1 MSIPGLPSEVELSGK
16 AIGLLNDAGNLD
28 AGWFDGPVD
37 RLESILSDPEQRA
50 ALLALLD
57 AILPPENLGGLRP
70 GEKWHPLLGLNP
82 RGNVY
87 LVVRTSGDRIDVGF
101 GALLQSTAAGTPAT
115 ALKLRLPVVRC
126 QGTNIQPIAGTTS
139 GPLEVDL
146 RVVLN
151 WTRGVEAI
159 GLRAISITGSLSPI
173 GAGASA
179 NLTVV
184 LEQLDLDGSGPRDTT
199 LDPTQLDSQALDLI
213 LGLIQEK
220 LRQIGGTAV
229 GEAARVAANLST
241 LLGLGGTI
249 PRFPFDRLTQGPA
262 ALQDWFNQLID
273 TGRIVDWLSAFGR
286 LLGANVAAAGSG
298 TATDPWHV
306 RIIDLGGGP
315 SGVEVTLVRKAGPV
329 LDIGLRTVLLPGGAN
344 PAVLIE
350 GQAALASIP
359 LSGTA
364 AAVVLPAAE
373 VVVRAPG
380 DASDLVNS
388 ATITV
393 EQLRTGLRW
402 NGSNLTP
409 LLELF
414 NVTFAGAP
422 YDRIDLTNTD
432 SVAAAA
438 SAAVETA
445 LRNALGAGA
454 GARLAALAGLIRP
467 AGDPT
472 WPHTLNP
479 ATLVTNPAAAIS
491 GVHRAAL
498 LDATHNWSFLLE
510 ELAGL
515 AGLAGPVTGSGTRT
529 DPWRVLLAPG
539 PLSIELAA
547 WNEQTSGV
555 AVDPQLLRIGLRAAA
570 TSGPMSFR
578 WLAEL
583 LAFDLPASGSG
594 DVRLMAGQ
602 HAMFLIQ
609 PLPAVPE
616 RNGISMN
623 ADSVGIT
630 MDWTPGG
637 SMLLQGVVTNL
648 HVTIAGVTTNIP
660 QLAFPPP
667 GGLDVTNP
675 VALGVPVGSLETL
688 FRTLLANGFVT
699 WMGRRGAVL
708 ASLLGLHRELE
719 SLPDDWP
726 VIRDP
731 AAPGSL
737 FSDPPAAIRDWLNRV
752 ATDVSANGT
761 PHLRRALAALRTLL
775 ADNIPPLSLPFRGDE
790 FPINGSGTYEDPWSL
805 PLSRDDSRPVELL
818 AWLEPDGPPAS
829 WAGNLNAS
837 ITGAVDLATL
847 IGSARQVAD
856 FVPSVRNAFA
866 ALSPDQI
873 ITSLSLINGY
883 FNDSDGL
890 VPIASQVPTGATW
903 TAGTAFQSA
912 HHLQPSHASAV
923 AQIRAQIDTWQP
935 GGPTAVLLLGPSFAT
950 RDSWNA
956 LLAAAEAA
964 NPGSTSVDA
973 HFNLRV
979 PGADPLAINL
989 SSTTAVADYYTAD
1002 LQDAGI
1008 GDIPGLTAQISR
1020 LASRVVELRSGAPL
1034 IIVAHSTSGVAARA
1048 FTASNPARVRG
1059 LITLGT
1065 PHLGALLT
1073 PVRNPDAAAAVR
1085 WIRAAGIS
1093 LPAGPLKDAIDHI
1106 VEAIDGFRPSPA
1118 GELPVSIPYPVGSFA
1133 GTASTDTGGVPA
1145 LALGSTLG
1153 SSLLDELKQSLGT
1166 MATNAAA
1173 APTHAPTHISFG
1185 IRASLGLP
1193 SAGSDLSVEAT
1204 LRADAF
1210 RVELRPGVAEPAR
1223 PRHSLVVNI
1232 VLERPGGWLVGTPQ
1246 AHTAVGSPIADVR
1259 LRRAELGAT
1268 ITRNGGGQLNVTPR
1282 VELYDAAFHGP
1293 LEPVIALGNPIAGP
1307 LLGVL
1312 FQRLSNPAPL
1322 AGSGI
1327 DLLLD
1332 SLQALGIAVPDPS
1345 GGIGLSAEGLT
1356 AVTLDGAAFLAPK
1369 LRFAFSLPGGVG
1381 AFDGPE
1387 NGPWVLPISGLPL
1400 EVFASTSEIGLRTK
1414 ESSTLPIGVGSLSF
1428 VSSLSVPGFNSSLTG
1443 TLQIGQATISF
1454 SGPPATLTIAI
1465 PPWLESFT
1473 LLPTPPPAAFVAAF
1487 NTFVPRLMLSSAV
1500 SSFLENIIGPGFN
1513 IGPIDSFLSSPARS
1527 TSGSGALGNGGF
1539 LDSTKINAL
1548 LTEIGRAI
1556 GAPAGTGLTLPGNLR
1571 LSASGTEPITLR
1583 LETMAAIGGVVSF
1596 QLDAGIDRQFHVT
1609 PTGQLTLQTPLAG
1622 TWPSIEVTFG
1632 ISPAGVTLLVRPQ
1645 GVPPIQILPTFSGF
1659 GSLALAGAA
1668 LLPSALDALVNSFGA
1683 VRPPLVN
1690 LVLDV
1695 AAALDLFDN
1704 AGGFAAHSVQLRAML
1719 NGSWFASFSPV
1730 QQPQIAAA
1738 IAQLFTNAASP
1749 LQGQLPGEFSTD
1761 AHTVVWSFPTT
1772 AAPELRIIFGW
1783 DSSGPTLIVR
1793 SSGFRSG
1800 DAPFEMDFG
1809 GGYASGVVV
1818 AETAIALRL
1827 QDSIGV
1833 AVKPQ
1838 FRAAFSG
1845 GSFQV
1850 RLLPLGAGSE
1860 GSLRIDIAPSPGV
1873 QLGADGIREL
1883 VEKWLL
1889 PLVSSSLLSIPGL
1902 DLNRPLWTGG
1912 RTVRQLLQGAEII
1925 DAADHLRTPL
1935 PPVERII
1942 AKLMVTLATGIP
1954 PIPITP
1960 SLSLSPVSDSRGLGA
1975 KLTGKIEFQVGTMTA
1990 SILFGDPPS
1999 AITDPDRG
2007 VTVYLFS
2014 TSGGT
2019 EIVDPRLHVV
2029 GFGFGL
2035 AGRDGAPLV
2044 NTAVFRL
2051 GGFGA
2056 FLFFD
2061 LTFLNAAR
2069 SPQLSLTDFGAGL
2082 LLDQFGIPL
2091 GQAMNQNLGGDNPV
2105 AASLL
2110 RSDSG
2115 TAGGSGDRQPVN
2127 PEVDIILTYRNGNF
2141 SIRFGGVTAIWIPVQ
2156 RTFGPI
2162 YIDQLGVILE
2172 ANTAVS
2178 LLVDGSVKVAALTV
2192 QADDL
2197 GVRIPFNSLLSPGD
2211 WTLELRGLAVA
2222 FREGSVSIAGG
2233 LLKDPGPPVQYA
2245 GMLLVSVAGRG
2256 FTAVGAYARP
2266 SADGDTFTS
2275 FFVFAS
2281 LGFPLGGPPY
2291 FFVLGLG
2298 GGMGYNRRL
2307 LVPEDVG
2314 QVGNFLLV
2322 SAIDNSNF
2330 ANDPMGALRAMLVSV
2345 PPSRGSLWL
2354 AAGLKFTS
2362 FALIEGIAVVYVA
2375 LDRGFEIG
2383 LLGLG
2388 RMALPRPEFPI
2399 AMVELALK
2407 ARFSTAE
2414 MVLSVQAQLTDNSFL
2429 FHRSCRLTGGFAF
2442 FIWFRT
2448 GEFVLTLGGYH
2459 PAFNKPSHFPT
2470 VPRLGFHWSI
2480 SDNITVKGE
2489 AYFALTT
2496 SCVMAGGR
2504 LEASARFGPIRA
2516 WFIAYADIL
2525 ISWDPFYYKIDI
2537 GISVGVE
2544 ARIRICFFFC
2554 CTIHISI
2561 SVGAHLHIEG
2571 PPFHGTVTVE
2581 YWVIKVTIPFGDA
2594 PRGKPTITWQ
2604 AFKQKYLT
2612 AGDPENTAVGIQLV
2626 DGLLPPEPPSASP
2639 APGTQTQPWKL
2650 GAEFSFTTE
2659 TRMPAESLL
2668 DATGAVVPLGIES
2681 LDIAPVRVAV
2691 SQSSHFFGIVR
2702 VSDNSDVGLDANHWE
2717 IKHRTSPF
2725 PEATWRMFDEDD
2737 VPAAARNIEAIS
2749 GLDINAVSFLHGKSA
2764 LIRVLGVVDDDP
2776 TRSLPLPF
2784 STLDTE
2790 LVNRLVQ
2797 FGTVAEGI
2805 ANAIADR
2812 PTPKLLNGAEVIL
2825 AGEQF
2830 AQARIE
2836 SSLPDQGLSPV
2847 AKAALRNARS
2857 SPPLIEP
2864 LSTGLTMKPVG
2875 LPEPA
2880 EIVKVLPEPPVILD
2894 RARLRAVFQT
2904 KPQVVA
2910 TVTPS
2915 VRTSITSV
2923 AAQRIPRMAPPQAK
2937 QVPGARLQIVSAK
2950 GAPRPTVASTGT
2962 RTLRNLDA
2970 GFWVAEGQRQAFD
2983 KAAVDIVGDGVK
2995 IPAGAMH
3002 VWDLPVG
3009 DRRRVVLSGQ
3019 AAARIIFLDNAGTSV
3034 EDVEFLI
3041 DESRTIEVPPTA
3053 VRIAL
3058 TCLGVIPPGLLIKD
3072 QGFGVVS
3079 ALAAPAGASAATGWL
3094 AGHQVLQLSSTLF
3107 VARGAILI
3115 TSRPQETLI
3124 KNQTSTQAVVLA
3136 ANIVADSE
3144 IVETRLP
3151 LATEVVAVLLD
3162 RKDATA
3168 ADQGDLALAADG
3180 VTLITP
3186 PVAVGSGSRRILLYD
3201 VSERDNDAR
3210 SMSVSVASKSGWRIA
3225 GIAGLAGR
3233 AIEWATRFNGSVPEY
3248 LVPDGPLTPTGILTV
3263 RFTIEETQ

>member
-1 MSIPGLPSEVELSGK
+1 MSIPGLPSEVEFSGK

-28 AGWFDGPVD
+28 AGWFEEPVD

-87 LVVRTSGDRIDVGF
+87 LVVRTSGDHIDVGF
-101 GALLQSTAAGTPAT
+101 GALLQSTAGAPAT

-126 QGTNIQPIAGTTS
+126 QGTNINPIAGTTS

-173 GAGASA
+173 GPGASA

-184 LEQLDLDGSGPRDTT
+184 LEQLDLDGSGPRDTA

-213 LGLIQEK
+213 LGLIQER
-220 LRQIGGTAV
+220 LHQISATAI
-229 GEAARVAANLST
+229 GEAARVTANLGT
-241 LLGLGGTI
+241 LLGLDGTI

-262 ALQDWFNQLID
+262 ALQAWFNQLID

-286 LLGANVAAAGSG
+286 MMGANVAASGSG
-298 TATDPWHV
+298 TTTDPWRI
-306 RIIDLGGGP
+306 RIIDLNGGP
-315 SGVEVTLVRKAGPV
+315 SGVDVTLVRKTGPV
-329 LDIGLRTVLLPGGAN
+329 LDIGLRTALLPDGAN

-350 GQAALASIP
+350 AQAALASIP

-364 AAVVLPAAE
+364 AAVVLPSAE

-388 ATITV
+388 ATITI
-393 EQLRTGLRW
+393 ERLRTGLRW
-402 NGSNLTP
+402 NGSNLIP
-409 LLELF
+409 LLELL
-414 NVTFAGAP
+414 NVTFAGSQ

-467 AGDPT
+467 SGDPT

-479 ATLVTNPAAAIS
+479 ATLVTNPAAAIA

-498 LDATHNWSFLLE
+498 LDAAHNWSFLLE
-510 ELAGL
+510 EFAGL
-515 AGLAGPVTGSGTRT
+515 VGLAGPVTGLGTRT
-529 DPWRVLLAPG
+529 DPWRVLLGPG
-539 PLSIELAA
+539 PLRIELAA

-555 AVDPQLLRIGLRAAA
+555 AADPQLLRIGFRATA
-570 TSGPMSFR
+570 TNGPMSFR

-602 HAMFLIQ
+602 HASFFIE
-609 PLPAVPE
+609 PLPALPE
-616 RNGISMN
+616 RNGIVMN
-623 ADSVGIT
+623 ADSIGIT

-648 HVTIAGVTTNIP
+648 DVTIAGVPTNIP

-719 SLPDDWP
+719 SLPADWP
-726 VIRDP
+726 ILRDP
-731 AAPGSL
+731 AGPGSL
-737 FSDPPAAIRDWLNRV
+737 FSDPTAAIRDWLNRV
-752 ATDVSANGT
+752 ATDLSADGT

-790 FPINGSGTYEDPWSL
+790 LPISGSGTYEHPWSL
-805 PLSRDDSRPVELL
+805 PLSRVDSRPVELL
-818 AWLEPDGPPAS
+818 VWLEPDGPPAS
-829 WAGNLNAS
+829 WASNLNAS
-837 ITGAVDLATL
+837 IIGAVDLAAL
-847 IGSARQVAD
+847 IGGVLQVAD
-856 FVPSVRNAFA
+856 FVPNVRNALAGF
-866 ALSPDQI
+866 SPDQI
-873 ITSLSLINGY
+873 ITSLTLLNGY
-883 FNDSDGL
+883 FNDSDGI

-912 HHLQPSHASAV
+912 HHRQPSHASAV

-935 GGPTAVLLLGPSFAT
+935 GGPKAVLLLGPSFAS

-964 NPGSTSVDA
+964 NPGSTSVNA

-979 PGADPLAINL
+979 PGADPLTISL
-989 SSTTAVADYYTAD
+989 SSTTAIADYYTAD
-1002 LQDAGI
+1002 LQDTGI

-1020 LASRVVELRSGAPL
+1020 LANRIAELRSGVPL

-1065 PHLGALLT
+1065 PHRGALLT

-1085 WIRAAGIS
+1085 WIRATGVS
-1093 LPAGPLKDAIDHI
+1093 FPAGPLKDAIDHI
-1106 VEAIDGFRPSPA
+1106 VEAIDGFRRSPD
-1118 GELPVSIPYPVGSFA
+1118 GELPQSIPYPVGSFA

-1166 MATNAAA
+1166 MATNVAA
-1173 APTHAPTHISFG
+1173 APTPAPTHISFG

-1193 SAGSDLSVEAT
+1193 PAGSDLSVEAT

-1210 RVELRPGVAEPAR
+1210 RVALRPGVAEPAR
-1223 PRHSLVVNI
+1223 PRHSLIVNI

-1246 AHTAVGSPIADVR
+1246 AHTGVGSPIVDVR

-1282 VELYDAAFHGP
+1282 VELYDGAFHGL
-1293 LEPVIALGNPIAGP
+1293 LEPVIELGNPLAAP
-1307 LLGVL
+1307 LLGAL
-1312 FQRLSNPAPL
+1312 FERLSTPAPL

-1381 AFDGPE
+1381 AFEGPE

-1414 ESSTLPIGVGSLSF
+1414 EGSTLPIGVGSLSF
-1428 VSSLSVPGFNSSLTG
+1428 TSSLSVPGFNSSFTG
-1443 TLQIGQATISF
+1443 AAQIAQATLSF
-1454 SGPPATLTIAI
+1454 SGSPATLTIAI

-1473 LLPTPPPAAFVAAF
+1473 LFPTPAPAAFVAAF
-1487 NTFVPRLMLSSAV
+1487 NTLVPRLMLSSAV
-1500 SSFLENIIGPGFN
+1500 SAFLENIVGPGFN
-1513 IGPIDSFLSSPARS
+1513 IGPIDLFLSSPARS

-1548 LTEIGRAI
+1548 LNEIGRAI

-1583 LETMAAIGGVVSF
+1583 FETAAAIGGVVSF
-1596 QLDAGIDRQFHVT
+1596 QLDANIDRQFHVT
-1609 PTGQLTLQTPLAG
+1609 PAGQLSIQTPLAG
-1622 TWPSIEVTFG
+1622 IWPAVEITFG

-1645 GVPPIQILPTFSGF
+1645 GVAPIQILPTFSGF

-1668 LLPSALDALVNSFGA
+1668 LLPSALDALINSFGA
-1683 VRPPLVN
+1683 VRPRLVN

-1695 AAALDLFDN
+1695 ATALDLFDN
-1704 AGGFAAHSVQLRAML
+1704 AGGFAAHNVQLRAML
-1719 NGSWFASFSPV
+1719 NGSWFASFSIV
-1730 QQPQIAAA
+1730 QQAQIAAA
-1738 IAQLFTNAASP
+1738 IEQLFSNAASP
-1749 LQGQLPGEFSTD
+1749 LRGHLPGEFST
-1761 AHTVVWSFPTT
+1761 AANTVVWAFPTT
-1772 AAPELRIIFGW
+1772 AAPELKIIFGW

-1800 DAPFEMDFG
+1800 DAPFEIDFG
-1809 GGYASGVVV
+1809 GGYASGTVV
-1818 AETAIALRL
+1818 AETAIAVRL
-1827 QDSIGV
+1827 LDSIGV

-1838 FRAAFSG
+1838 FKAAFTG
-1845 GSFQV
+1845 GSFQI
-1850 RLLPLGAGSE
+1850 RFLPLGASSD

-1873 QLGADGIREL
+1873 QLGADGIQEL
-1883 VEKWLL
+1883 VAKWLL
-1889 PLVSSSLLSIPGL
+1889 PLVGSNLLTPGL
-1902 DLNRPLWTGG
+1902 NLDRTLWTGG
-1912 RTVRQLLQGAEII
+1912 KTVRQLLVGAEII
-1925 DAADHLRTPL
+1925 DGGGHLRSPL
-1935 PPVERII
+1935 PPVDRII
-1942 AKLMVTLATGIP
+1942 ARLMVTLATGIP

-1960 SLSLSPVSDSRGLGA
+1960 TLSLSPVSDSRGFGA
-1975 KLTGKIEFQVGTMTA
+1975 KLTGKIEFQAGTMTA

-1999 AITDPDRG
+1999 AITDADRG
-2007 VTVYLFS
+2007 VTVYLFR

-2019 EIVDPRLHVV
+2019 EVVDPRLHVV
-2029 GFGFGL
+2029 GLGFGL

-2051 GGFGA
+2051 GAFGA

-2061 LTFLNAAR
+2061 VNFLNVAR
-2069 SPQLSLTDFGAGL
+2069 SPQLSVTEFGAGL

-2091 GQAMNQNLGGDNPV
+2091 GQALNQNLGGDNPV

-2115 TAGGSGDRQPVN
+2115 TSGGSGDPQPVN
-2127 PEVDIILTYRNGNF
+2127 PEVDIILSYRHGNF

-2172 ANTAVS
+2172 GNTAVS

-2197 GVRIPFNSLLSPGD
+2197 GVRIPFDSLLTPGD
-2211 WTLELRGLAVA
+2211 WRLELRGLAVS
-2222 FREGSVSIAGG
+2222 FQEGSISIAGG

-2256 FTAVGAYARP
+2256 FTAVGAYAKP
-2266 SADGDTFTS
+2266 SANGDSFTS

-2314 QVGNFLLV
+2314 QIGNFLLV

-2362 FALIEGIAVVYVA
+2362 FALLEGIAVIYIA

-2383 LLGLG
+2383 LLGLA

-2399 AMVELALK
+2399 AMVELAIK

-2414 MVLSVQAQLTDNSFL
+2414 MVLSVQAQLTDNSFI

-2459 PAFNKPSHFPT
+2459 PAFNKPPHFPI

-2480 SDNITVKGE
+2480 GDNITVKGE

-2504 LEASARFGPIRA
+2504 LEASAEFGPIRA

-2525 ISWDPFYYKIDI
+2525 ISWDPFYYQIDI

-2544 ARIRICFFFC
+2544 ARIRICFFVC
-2554 CTIHISI
+2554 GTIHIRV

-2581 YWVIKVTIPFGDA
+2581 YWVISVTIPFGDA
-2594 PRGKPTITWQ
+2594 PQAKPTITWQ

-2612 AGDPENTAVGIQLV
+2612 ASDPENTAVGIQMA
-2626 DGLLPPEPPSASP
+2626 DGLLAPEPPGASP
-2639 APGTQTQPWKL
+2639 APGTQAQPWRL
-2650 GAEFSFTTE
+2650 GTEFSFTTE

-2668 DATGAVVPLGIES
+2668 DQTGAIVPLGVES

-2691 SQSSHFFGIVR
+2691 DQSSHFFGIVR
-2702 VSDNSDVGLDANHWE
+2702 LSDNSDVGFDADHWE
-2717 IKHRTSPF
+2717 IKPRTSPF

-2737 VPAAARNIEAIS
+2737 VPAAARNIQAVS
-2749 GLDINAVSFLHGKSA
+2749 GLDIKAVSFLHGKSD
-2764 LIRVLGVVDDDP
+2764 LIRVIGVVDDDP

-2784 STLDTE
+2784 STVDPV
-2790 LVNRLVQ
+2790 LVNRMVA
-2797 FGTVAEGI
+2797 FGTAAQSIVES
-2805 ANAIADR
+2805 IADR
-2812 PTPKLLNGAEVIL
+2812 PTAKLLNGAEAVL
-2825 AGEQF
+2825 SGEQF
-2830 AQARIE
+2830 ARARID
-2836 SSLPDQGLSPV
+2836 SSLPDQGLSPL

-2880 EIVKVLPEPPVILD
+2880 TIVRVPPEPPVILD

-2910 TVTPS
+2910 AVTPS
-2915 VRTSITSV
+2915 IKTSIASV
-2923 AAQRIPRMAPPQAK
+2923 AAQKIPRMAPPKPK
-2937 QVPGARLQIVSAK
+2937 QVPGARLHIVSAK

-2970 GFWVAEGQRQAFD
+2970 GFWAAEGERQAFD
-2983 KAAVDIVGDGVK
+2983 KAAADIVADGVK
-2995 IPAGAMH
+2995 IPAGVMH

-3009 DRRRVVLSGQ
+3009 GRRRVVLSGQ
-3019 AAARIIFLDNAGTSV
+3019 AAARIIFLDNAGTSL
-3034 EDVEFLI
+3034 EDIELI
-3041 DESRTIEVPPTA
+3041 VDQSQTIDVPPTA
-3053 VRIAL
+3053 VRVAV
-3058 TCLGVIPPGLLIKD
+3058 TCLGVVPPGLLIKTP
-3072 QGFGVVS
+3072 GFGVVS
-3079 ALAAPAGASAATGWL
+3079 ELAAPAGAAAATGWL

-3107 VARGAILI
+3107 VARGAIVI

-3124 KNQTSTQAVVLA
+3124 KNQRSTQAVVLA
-3136 ANIVADSE
+3136 ANVVSDTE

-3151 LATEVVAVLLD
+3151 LGTDVVAVMLD
-3162 RKDATA
+3162 RQDATA
-3168 ADQGDLALAADG
+3168 ADQGDLTLAADG
-3180 VTLITP
+3180 ATLTTP
-3186 PVAVGSGSRRILLYD
+3186 PVAVGFGSRRILLYD
-3201 VSERDNDAR
+3201 VSQRDDDAR
-3210 SMSVSVASKSGWRIA
+3210 LISISAASKSGWRIA
-3225 GIAGLAGR
+3225 GVAGLAGR
-3233 AIEWATRFNGSVPEY
+3233 AIEWAARFNSSVPEY
-3248 LVPDGPLTPTGILTV
+3248 LVPDGPLTPNGSLTV
-3263 RFTIEETQ
+3263 QFTIEET